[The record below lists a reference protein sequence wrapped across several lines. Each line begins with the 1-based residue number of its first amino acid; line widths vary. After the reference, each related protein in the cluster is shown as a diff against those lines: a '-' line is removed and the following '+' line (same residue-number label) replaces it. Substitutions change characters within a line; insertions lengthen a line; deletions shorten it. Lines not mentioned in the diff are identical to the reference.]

1 MVTERI
7 GGFELIAPVGS
18 GSSAEVWQ
26 AKDHKGKVVAL
37 KILHR
42 SLLQSAEDC
51 ERFLHEAELAQR
63 LDHPNIMK
71 VFTSGKHEGRPFLV
85 LEFLEGAT
93 LAQKLEDGLPVRQ
106 GLELLAQVAEGLS
119 EAHSCGLIHR
129 DLKPANIFITS
140 DVRAKVTDWGIAKSH
155 EADKNLTRT
164 GMILGTPQY
173 ISPEQIVGKKLD
185 GRCDL
190 YALGVMAFELCADRL
205 PFIKR
210 SLMQLVQAHLQESP
224 PKLKHLCP
232 PLPAPLIKLIEEL
245 LAKEPEERPADAL
258 KVAQKIRKVLPR
270 IGSEVYGG
278 RRAAASVAKDELP
291 KSNKLLISISLT
303 LILLTLFSSFL
314 YWRMPQERAG
324 TQIKNVFLHDR
335 QRLTLRFSG
344 KRAGKLRGRILTRS
358 GANSKIVEFDLLRA
372 TKLANGDF
380 EVTAALPFLYAEAF
394 KVSFFEKPMEK
405 SFKVDPQN
413 YFKKVV
419 SKLRKLDEHSLHRLM
434 LKILKGNTEKALE
447 AEGVSLKDLQGLG
460 QWLQKELPRNTLHTH
475 RLVRPL
481 DNLRLIETAVGL
493 AGGETPWPAVEK
505 QLHTKIL
512 RYSKFKAPP
521 KIPGWQKLAHLQL
534 ARIVG
539 VNPKKAPVTK
549 SFWMGTKGFVTSRAN
564 SHYARGLV
572 VKFWAIDIREKL
584 VPYSTYKTIEKFE
597 LTIERKQLEKAKL
610 ARFSFDV
617 LHVDQRILVKFRI
630 NGTPLLLPLNPI
642 HFGRLPSHTD
652 RRAWLVSLGIS
663 PKILRTGKNRVII
676 ELVDFPHRIAD
687 LGFGLRSLG
696 FWYQ

>member
-1 MVTERI
+1 MTERI

-71 VFTSGKHEGRPFLV
+71 VLNSGEHEGRPFLV
-85 LEFLEGAT
+85 LEFLEGVT
-93 LAQKLEDGLPVRQ
+93 LAQKLADGLPIRL

-119 EAHSCGLIHR
+119 EAHNCGLIHR

-140 DVRAKVTDWGIAKSH
+140 DGRAKVTDWGMAKSH
-155 EADKNLTRT
+155 EADKNLTKT
-164 GMILGTPQY
+164 GIILGTPQY
-173 ISPEQIVGKKLD
+173 ISPEQIIGKKLD

-210 SLMQLVQAHLQESP
+210 SLMQLVQAHLKESP
-224 PKLKHLCP
+224 PKLKPLCP
-232 PLPAPLIKLIEEL
+232 PLPAPLITLIEDL
-245 LAKEPEERPADAL
+245 LVKEPQKRPAKAL
-258 KVAQKIRKVLPR
+258 KVAKKIRQLLPK
-270 IGSEVYGG
+270 IESGLYGG
-278 RRAAASVAKDELP
+278 RRAAASVAKEERP
-291 KSNKLLISISLT
+291 KPNRFIFSLALTFVLLSLF
-303 LILLTLFSSFL
+303 LSFF
-314 YWRMPQERAG
+314 YWRDSRARAA
-324 TQIKNVFLHDR
+324 TQINSVSLDGR

-344 KRAGKLRGRILTRS
+344 NRSGKLIGKILS
-358 GANSKIVEFDLLRA
+358 EVSANSQVVEFDLLRA
-372 TKLANGDF
+372 TKLATGDF
-380 EVTAALPFLYAEAF
+380 QVTTVLPFLATEAF
-394 KVSFFEKPMEK
+394 EISFFEKPLEK
-405 SFKVDPQN
+405 SFKVDPQT
-413 YFKKVV
+413 YYKKVIG
-419 SKLRKLDEHSLHRLM
+419 KLKALDEQNLNKLL
-434 LKILKGNTEKALE
+434 LKILKGNTEEALE
-447 AEGVSLKDLQGLG
+447 TSGVSLKELQGLG
-460 QWLQKELPRNTLHTH
+460 QWLHKKLPKNALHTH
-475 RLVRPL
+475 RLVQPL
-481 DNLRLIETAVGL
+481 DNLRLIETAIGL
-493 AGGETPWPAVEK
+493 AGDNVPWLAVEK
-505 QLHTKIL
+505 QLHIDIV

-521 KIPGWQKLAHLQL
+521 KVHGWQHLAHLQL

-539 VNPKKAPVTK
+539 VNPKNDPVTK
-549 SFWMGTKGFVTSRAN
+549 SFWMGTKGFVTSRAK

-572 VKFWAIDIREKL
+572 VKFWAIDVREKL
-584 VPYSTYKTIEKFE
+584 VPYSSYKTIEKFE
-597 LTIERKQLEKAKL
+597 LNIEQELLEKAKQ
-610 ARFSFDV
+610 ARFSLDV
-617 LHVDQRILVKFRI
+617 LHVDQRTLVKLRI

-642 HFGRLPSHTD
+642 HFGRLPSHSD

-663 PKILRTGKNRVII
+663 PRILRPGKNSVII
-676 ELVDFPHRIAD
+676 ELVDFPHRVSD